1 MKLSS
6 AFAIAAITVVVLSG
20 CQSTPQ
26 PKTVLVTAPPLLPPD
41 RREAVWLPDRVAPY
55 TAGRYVDPRDPNVVH
70 EAHTIYRREQ
80 TSRANLAPPE
90 FLVLPPVASP
100 SATNGTALLRDALTA
115 ELNQQRAT
123 SKAIIQ
129 QAGEING
136 QLQQINTRT
145 KEFNV
150 ALTEAAR
157 LRKEL
162 EDVTTRLNLIENSL
176 RPAPVV
182 PTNQPKR
189 SLSDDFDLP
198 RF

>member
-6 AFAIAAITVVVLSG
+6 AFAVAAITVVVLSG

-26 PKTVLVTAPPLLPPD
+26 PKTVLVTAPPVLPPD
-41 RREAVWLPDRVAPY
+41 RREAVWLPDLVAPY

-123 SKAIIQ
+123 SCDLTANCFSLHKSFRRRVVSTAVVI
-129 QAGEING
+129 AANKNFLRDNG
-136 QLQQINTRT
+136 C
-145 KEFNV
+145 
-150 ALTEAAR
+150 R
-157 LRKEL
+157 LCVYL
-162 EDVTTRLNLIENSL
+162 Y
-176 RPAPVV
+176 
-182 PTNQPKR
+182 
-189 SLSDDFDLP
+189 F
-198 RF
+198 

>member
-1 MKLSS
+1 M
-6 AFAIAAITVVVLSG
+6 VVLSG
-20 CQSTPQ
+20 CQSIPQ
-26 PKTVLVTAPPLLPPD
+26 PKTVLVTAPPVLPPD
-41 RREAVWLPDRVAPY
+41 RREAVWLPDLVAPY
-55 TAGRYVDPRDPNVVH
+55 TTGRYVDPRDPNVVH

-129 QAGEING
+129 QAGEINK
-136 QLQQINTRT
+136 QLLQIDIRT
-145 KEFNV
+145 KEFND
-150 ALTEAAR
+150 ALAEAAR

-162 EDVTTRLNLIENSL
+162 EAVTTRLNLIENSL
-176 RPAPVV
+176 RPAPITS
-182 PTNQPKR
+182 TNHPPKPPVDDLD
-189 SLSDDFDLP
+189 LS
-198 RF
+198 RW